1 MNYQAIRAAI
11 ENPLL
16 SAFGALVPAVPVYF
30 DNITAVPPNTTTEYV
45 RVNITFGITNEPT
58 LTSSVDNARGAL
70 IIRIFTEKGRGP
82 ARNQVLLTTAVNVLE
97 TLNNT
102 AKTNSGTFMR
112 LGEINGPTFSS
123 TEESPHFVGRID
135 TSWVRQSLPEDC
147 CYSVISRAVPAPLSI
162 PLVSPYGHHCSVR
175 HVRRSVLQTRWHHRH
190 LR

>member
-1 MNYQAIRAAI
+1 MNYQSIRASI

-16 SAFGALVPAVPVYF
+16 TAFGALVPAVPIYF

-82 ARNQVLLTTAVNVLE
+82 TRNQVLLTTAVNVLE
-97 TLNNT
+97 TLNNG
-102 AKTNSGTFMR
+102 AKASTGTFMR

-135 TSWVRQSLPEDC
+135 TSWVAT
-147 CYSVISRAVPAPLSI
+147 VLS
-162 PLVSPYGHHCSVR
+162 
-175 HVRRSVLQTRWHHRH
+175 
-190 LR
+190 